1 MQRIRWSQERSAGGE
16 EGERCA
22 GFELAELAEF
32 DEFAGIGE
40 FDDLN
45 EFNAFDEFDERGS
58 RRKGWEDGA
67 RRNAVSVVFLAQTKR
82 AFEAEYAESVGNV
95 GGIHW
100 NRGIRGIRGIQDIVF
115 SDSLDGNRSKIRGLL
130 CCLFESQCKEGER
143 MGDMEVYSAY
153 MKSLIH

>member
-32 DEFAGIGE
+32 DEFAGVGE
-40 FDDLN
+40 FDDLDEFD
-45 EFNAFDEFDERGS
+45 EFNAFDERGS

-67 RRNAVSVVFLAQTKR
+67 RRNAVGVVFLAQTKR
-82 AFEAEYAESVGNV
+82 AFDAEYAESVGNV
-95 GGIHW
+95 GGVHW
-100 NRGIRGIRGIQDIVF
+100 NRGICGIQDIVF
-115 SDSLDGNRSKIRGLL
+115 SDSLDGNRSKIGGLL

-143 MGDMEVYSAY
+143 MGDMDVYSA
-153 MKSLIH
+153 I

>member
-16 EGERCA
+16 EGELCA

-32 DEFAGIGE
+32 DDFAGIGE

-82 AFEAEYAESVGNV
+82 AFDAEYAVV
-95 GGIHW
+95 
-100 NRGIRGIRGIQDIVF
+100 
-115 SDSLDGNRSKIRGLL
+115 
-130 CCLFESQCKEGER
+130 CLNHNAKRER
-143 MGDMEVYSAY
+143 EWEIW
-153 MKSLIH
+153 KCTLHI

>member
-40 FDDLN
+40 FGDLN

-82 AFEAEYAESVGNV
+82 AFDAEYAESVGNV

-100 NRGIRGIRGIQDIVF
+100 NRGIRGIQDIVF

>member
-1 MQRIRWSQERSAGGE
+1 MQRIRWSQGRSAGSE

-32 DEFAGIGE
+32 DEFAGVGE
-40 FDDLN
+40 FNDLN
-45 EFNAFDEFDERGS
+45 EFDEFDERGS

-67 RRNAVSVVFLAQTKR
+67 RRNAVGVVFLAQTKR
-82 AFEAEYAESVGNV
+82 AFDAEYAESVGDV
-95 GGIHW
+95 GGT
-100 NRGIRGIRGIQDIVF
+100 QDIVF

-143 MGDMEVYSAY
+143 MGDMEVYSA
-153 MKSLIH
+153 I